1 MCGTYC
7 GPDSN
12 TQTVKT
18 KQNCTLYEPTVNSNT
33 GYSMELR
40 NFLKCGISC
49 VIIF

>member
-1 MCGTYC
+1 MCGSYC

-18 KQNCTLYEPTVNSNT
+18 KQNYTLYEPTGNSKT

-40 NFLKCGISC
+40 NVLKCDISYV
-49 VIIF
+49 VIF